1 MRHGRGLAINDKH
14 EAIHKVVRQKL
25 VDIAIITESVELD
38 GELILRQKNARVED
52 RRRVGAGDGVI
63 EIVNVQGPGHVV
75 VIEWGIV
82 VVVVVVMEQ
91 ETADI
96 AVNHPEE
103 GIAAMIIDG
112 SLKTRQ
118 INKPTEDIQ

>member
-1 MRHGRGLAINDKH
+1 MTVGMTIA
-14 EAIHKVVRQKL
+14 VV
-25 VDIAIITESVELD
+25 VDEIGKEVEEEEQGVDFPMEVIEDMVVIVVEMVMVAIILQ
-38 GELILRQKNARVED
+38 RA
-52 RRRVGAGDGVI
+52 
-63 EIVNVQGPGHVV
+63 EIFVQGPGHVV